1 LLRAPIGER
10 GAGRDQGDTGE
21 HSGERSDEVHDE
33 GGGQQK
39 IIVLRRGI
47 RRFLIGNLEMWSR
60 LKKIGM
66 KPTLI

>member
-21 HSGERSDEVHDE
+21 HSGEDSDEAHD
-33 GGGQQK
+33 GGGQE
-39 IIVLRRGI
+39 IIVLGI
-47 RRFLIGNLEMWSR
+47 NIQGFLIGNLEMWNR

-66 KPTLI
+66 ERTLI